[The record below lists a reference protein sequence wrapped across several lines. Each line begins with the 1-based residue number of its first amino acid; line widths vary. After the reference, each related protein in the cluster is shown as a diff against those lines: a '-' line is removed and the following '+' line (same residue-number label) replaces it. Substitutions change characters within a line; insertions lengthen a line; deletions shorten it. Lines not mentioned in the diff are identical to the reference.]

1 MKKILFIELY
11 PKYLFLIFYYNQK
24 YRYLKKNNPNL
35 QEKENPNDRKPLK
48 EIVMEVRT
56 NG

>member
-1 MKKILFIELY
+1 LPY
-11 PKYLFLIFYYNQK
+11 D
-24 YRYLKKNNPNL
+24 L

-56 NG
+56 NGWLIQLKMKKYLSMQ

>member
-1 MKKILFIELY
+1 LPY
-11 PKYLFLIFYYNQK
+11 D
-24 YRYLKKNNPNL
+24 L